1 MVAATELR
9 AAPARRASFR
19 TKLIGICAI
28 AVAFGAW
35 QGLSAWHDRHGLFIN
50 ASESLPNWAFLVEGG
65 RFPKR
70 GDYVLLDPGH
80 DPLTVKHFG
89 VKPSPFAKI
98 AYGVPG
104 DVVSHKGMDVLIN
117 GKRVVVMKPL
127 THDGEILIQGPVGT
141 IPDHCIFAGTP
152 HKDGFD
158 SRYAAI
164 GFVCRERVLGVGSP
178 IL

>member
-1 MVAATELR
+1 MVAATER
-9 AAPARRASFR
+9 VATPVRRASFR
-19 TKLIGICAI
+19 TKLIGIGAI
-28 AVAFGAW
+28 AAAFAAW
-35 QGLSAWHDRHGLFIN
+35 QSLSAWHDRHGIFIN

-65 RFPKR
+65 RYPKR

-98 AYGVPG
+98 AYGVAG

-117 GKRVVVMKPL
+117 GKRVVRMKPL
-127 THDGEILIQGPVGT
+127 TRDGETLIQGPVGI
-141 IPDHCIFAGTP
+141 IPDRCVFAGTP

-164 GFVCRERVLGVGSP
+164 GFVCGARVLGVGSP